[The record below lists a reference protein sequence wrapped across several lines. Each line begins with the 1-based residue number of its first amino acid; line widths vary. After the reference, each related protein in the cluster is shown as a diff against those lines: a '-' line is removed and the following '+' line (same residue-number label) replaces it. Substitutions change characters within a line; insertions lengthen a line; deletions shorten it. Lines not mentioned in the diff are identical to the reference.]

1 MGEDP
6 PQGGPGPGIEI
17 TVIRDRATTRLPLG
31 ERRIRALAAY
41 ALARESVH
49 HAALSFSFVGQ
60 RRIAIVH
67 RRLTGVPG
75 PTDIVTLQHVR
86 WHSGAPV
93 VGEIWIAP
101 EVARDNARA
110 LGTTLVEECR
120 RLVVHGVL
128 HALGWEHPV
137 GDGRE
142 QSPMWRRQE
151 RLLRDAA
158 RRGIA

>member
-6 PQGGPGPGIEI
+6 PQGGPGIEI
-17 TVIRDRATTRLPLG
+17 TVLRDRATTRLPLAD
-31 ERRIRALAAY
+31 RRIRALATY
-41 ALARESVH
+41 VLSRESVR
-49 HAALSFSFVGQ
+49 HAAVSFSFVG
-60 RRIAIVH
+60 RRQIATVH

-86 WHSGAPV
+86 WNTGAPV
-93 VGEIWIAP
+93 VGEIWISP

-110 LGTTLVEECR
+110 LGTTFVDECR

-128 HALGWEHPV
+128 HALGWEHPE